1 MYGFS
6 TPTII
11 HALTTYLLFLLVSLT
26 EVLTLEEQLTVIA
39 TGTVRCA
46 S

>member
-11 HALTTYLLFLLVSLT
+11 HALCYLLTFLLVALT
-26 EVLTLEEQLTVIA
+26 EVLTLEEQSPT
-39 TGTVRCA
+39 
-46 S
+46 